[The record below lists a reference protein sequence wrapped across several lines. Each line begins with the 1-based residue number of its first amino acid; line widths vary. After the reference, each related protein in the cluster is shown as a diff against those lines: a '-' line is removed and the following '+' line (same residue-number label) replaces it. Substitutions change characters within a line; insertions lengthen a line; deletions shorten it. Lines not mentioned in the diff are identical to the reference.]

1 MNVSFKLGIAATL
14 SLASLG
20 LMSGCK
26 NTAEGVAEDSANAQK
41 VAAESAEKT
50 GEKMSQAAENAT
62 KSTEKMGQDVA
73 GALQVTPLV
82 KTAIT
87 ADTEL
92 NDAKN
97 TIDVDSK
104 DGMVYLKGHVTSNA
118 LKAKATKIAQERI
131 KENNGTDKVVNQLLV
146 KP

>member
-1 MNVSFKLGIAATL
+1 MNAPLKFGIFATL
-14 SLASLG
+14 SLVSLG

-26 NTAEGVAEDSANAQK
+26 NTSGGIAEDSANANH
-41 VAAESAEKT
+41 AAKESAEKT
-50 GEKMSQAAENAT
+50 GQN
-62 KSTEKMGQDVA
+62 VA

-87 ADTEL
+87 ADAEL

-97 TIDVDSK
+97 SIDVDSK
-104 DGMVYLKGHVTSNA
+104 DGTVYLKGHVTNNT
-118 LKAKATKIAQERI
+118 LKAKATRIAQERI
-131 KENNGTDKVVNQLLV
+131 KENNGTDKVMNQLIV

>member
-1 MNVSFKLGIAATL
+1 
-14 SLASLG
+14 
-20 LMSGCK
+20 
-26 NTAEGVAEDSANAQK
+26 
-41 VAAESAEKT
+41 
-50 GEKMSQAAENAT
+50 
-62 KSTEKMGQDVA
+62 MGQDVA

-97 TIDVDSK
+97 SIDVDSK
-104 DGMVYLKGHVTSNA
+104 DGMVYLKGHVTSSA

-131 KENNGTDKVVNQLLV
+131 KENNGTDKVMNQLLV